1 LTITALGATAYSRT
15 LGKKLEQAD
24 GAPVKGGTDPTPET
38 PADVAR
44 VQQQLKVTQW
54 LIPALTG
61 GIAVLNSLEGEQQRP
76 NQQLT
81 AILAKPAQW
90 FHTA

>member
-1 LTITALGATAYSRT
+1 MTITALGATAYSRA

-24 GAPVKGGTDPTPET
+24 GAAVEGGTDPAPET
-38 PADVAR
+38 PADVAGA
-44 VQQQLKVTQW
+44 QQQLKVTQW

-76 NQQLT
+76 SQQLT
-81 AILAKPAQW
+81 ATLTKPARW
-90 FHTA
+90 FRAA